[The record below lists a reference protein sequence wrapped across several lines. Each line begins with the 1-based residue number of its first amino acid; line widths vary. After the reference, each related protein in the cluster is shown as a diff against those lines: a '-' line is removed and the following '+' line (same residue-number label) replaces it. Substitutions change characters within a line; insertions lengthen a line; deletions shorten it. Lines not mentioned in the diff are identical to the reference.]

1 MQCIRH
7 KNLVERKNWLCS
19 CCNFFLQSP
28 GGHAIYR
35 RNARVLKMQNFAAAY
50 MKGGRKYGQPILSQP
65 KFLGCIEYIDL
76 ARAKSEALVNIYSI
90 FEQNI
95 KSCNAKRLR

>member
-7 KNLVERKNWLCS
+7 EHSVERKNWLC
-19 CCNFFLQSP
+19 CCYIFFLQSP

-50 MKGGRKYGQPILSQP
+50 MKGWTILSEP
-65 KFLGCIEYIDL
+65 KFLGCIQYIDL
-76 ARAKSEALVNIYSI
+76 ARANSEALVNFYSI
-90 FEQNI
+90 FEQNT
-95 KSCNAKRLR
+95 KSCNAKRRR